1 MSAEE
6 GPELRELIAQTLE
19 NNGVLAKIRAQL
31 RASVILAIEDQE
43 AFQTKVPFTNQPLR
57 TFLKTFE
64 GAFITCLVREFLE
77 FFNLDFTLSVF
88 DPETFHGKEY
98 SYGGRTELMKE
109 LKLQNNSERN
119 APVLSCLL
127 QNVLKHSEKPTEND
141 IASKKSDILSVPSQD
156 ASVADSVP
164 DTSRILDISLNED
177 SVSVQ
182 TRNRQKSQEKYGPT
196 EETVSTSKK
205 DDSSKISKGSV
216 SHTSSKSEKL
226 PQATAGKRDT
236 DFSDGIYLQHGS
248 QLTSLSNL
256 PPLAGMLKNDVRPT
270 AVQMSKS
277 SEGDRSMK
285 PLINLGNETAD
296 NYEEDFQS
304 SVSGSGQGGKSGKL
318 TTPGSDTEIE
328 EDIGTDD
335 ILSNASVTDD
345 LTVDV
350 TASNLSGV
358 GDYMENIS

>member
-31 RASVILAIEDQE
+31 RASVILAIEDQD
-43 AFQTKVPFTNQPLR
+43 AFQTKLPFTNQPLR

-88 DPETFHGKEY
+88 DPETFYGKEY
-98 SYGGRTELMKE
+98 SYGGRTELMKD
-109 LKLQNNSERN
+109 LKLQNNNERN

-127 QNVLKHSEKPTEND
+127 QNVLKHHNKPTENE
-141 IASKKSDILSVPSQD
+141 IASKKSDILSVPSRD
-156 ASVADSVP
+156 TSVADSAP
-164 DTSRILDISLNED
+164 ETSRILDISLNEE

-182 TRNRQKSQEKYGPT
+182 PKNRQKSQEKRDST
-196 EETVSTSKK
+196 EETTNNSKK
-205 DDSSKISKGSV
+205 DDRSKISKGSL
-216 SHTSSKSEKL
+216 SHTLSKSEKQ
-226 PQATAGKRDT
+226 PAPTSGKRDT

-256 PPLAGMLKNDVRPT
+256 PPLAGMLKNDVRHT
-270 AVQMSKS
+270 EVHMSKN
-277 SEGDRSMK
+277 SEGDRNVK

-304 SVSGSGQGGKSGKL
+304 SISGSGQGAKSEKL

-328 EDIGTDD
+328 EDIGIDD
-335 ILSNASVTDD
+335 ILSNASVTED

-350 TASNLSGV
+350 TASNMSGV